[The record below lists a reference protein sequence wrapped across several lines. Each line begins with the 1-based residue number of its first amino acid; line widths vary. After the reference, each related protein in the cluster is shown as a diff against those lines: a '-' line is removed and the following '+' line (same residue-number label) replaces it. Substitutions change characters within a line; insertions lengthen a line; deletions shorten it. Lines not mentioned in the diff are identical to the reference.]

1 MVRRL
6 VELSLRFEVVVILA
20 AVVLV
25 GVGLWAYSNLDIEAY
40 PDPVPPRVETIV
52 QPPGWAAEEVE
63 RYVTIPLEVALNGMP
78 DLDHI
83 RSISVFGLS
92 DIKCYFKWSSSYRD
106 DRQEVLNRLV
116 TIVLPN
122 NLQPTLSPENAIGE
136 IYRYT
141 ITGVPYSLADKK
153 TAQDWV
159 LERQFKQV
167 DGVLDVVGFGGVI
180 KQFQVDVD
188 PYRLRGHGLNLP
200 PLLSALQAAN
210 QNVGANVLNLGEQS
224 FNVRGI
230 GLLRGVDDI
239 RNVVVSSKNGTPV
252 RVADVGEVATGHAP
266 RLGIVGQDAND
277 DVVQGIVIMRLKGN
291 TKQTL
296 DNVKEKIR
304 QIRRDHLLPPG
315 MDLQPYYDRTQLIH
329 TTTRTVLHNLLLGM
343 ILVSAILLLFLGNW
357 RAAAIAA
364 LNIPLALFVALTGMA
379 VGGTPA
385 NLISLGAVDFGIIIE
400 STVIMIESCFRHMG
414 RDVAGNRRERIASAA
429 AEVGRPVVFS
439 TLILGVAF
447 LPLFTL
453 TGVTGVI
460 FSPMAHTY
468 AYAIAGAFVL
478 ALTLTPVL
486 ARHLPMGLE
495 ERDNAILRFLHR
507 IYAPATEW
515 TLRRPGLA
523 AVLGLIPVLLI
534 FLLFPFVGR
543 EFMPKLEEGNFWI
556 RATLPLSISL
566 PQSSR
571 YVRRMREILRKKP
584 EVVTVVSQL
593 GRPDDGTDVSGPYNI
608 ELFAPLKPFDEW
620 PRGMDKEKL
629 TRVLSEEFARE
640 FPGIVFNFS
649 QNIQD
654 NVEEALSGVKGENT
668 IKVVGPSL
676 TIDERKASEIVAVLK
691 AVHGIED
698 LGLVQT
704 LGQPNLTISPDR
716 ALCAR
721 YGLNVGDVE
730 SVIQAT
736 IGGQSVTQVFEGEKR
751 FDLVVRWQEPYRN
764 SVSRI
769 QEILVGTPAGGAV
782 PLGQIAAVRE
792 EEGPAMVFREDN
804 HRYVPVKFSVRGRD
818 LKSTLDEAREKIARA
833 VTLPYDTH
841 LEWAGEINELKDAER
856 RLKVIVPLTLLLIG
870 LLAYGSVRQVPETL
884 IVLLTIPLA
893 CSGGLLAL
901 IATGISFSVSAAMGF
916 ISIFGIA
923 IQDGILVTSYTQGF
937 WREGLPIEEGIRRG
951 VERGF
956 RPVLMTSLVA
966 MLGLLPAALSNA
978 IGAQTQKPLAV
989 VVIGGALFIAFLT
1002 RIMRPPMLLL
1012 ARRWFPTRLPERVQA
1027 ESPMTSATP

>member
-1 MVRRL
+1 VVRRL
-6 VELSLRFEVVVILA
+6 VELSLRFETAVLA
-20 AVVLV
+20 GAVVLA
-25 GVGLWAYSNLDIEAY
+25 GVGLWAYANLDIEAY

-52 QPPGWAAEEVE
+52 QPQGWAAEEVE
-63 RYVTIPLEVALNGMP
+63 RYVTVPLEVALNGMP
-78 DLDHI
+78 GLDHI

-92 DIKCYFKWSSSYRD
+92 DIKCYFNWGTSYRD

-116 TIVLPN
+116 TVVLPN
-122 NLQPTLSPENAIGE
+122 NLQPALSPENAIGE
-136 IYRYT
+136 IFRYT
-141 ITGVPYSLADKK
+141 IDGKDYSLGEKK
-153 TAQDWV
+153 TAQDWI

-167 DGVLDVVGFGGVI
+167 EGVLDVVGFGGLV
-180 KQFQVDVD
+180 KQYQVDVD
-188 PYRLRGHGLNLP
+188 PYRLQGHGLTLP
-200 PLLSALQAAN
+200 PLLSAIQAAN

-230 GLLRGVDDI
+230 GLIRNLDDI
-239 RNVVVSSKNGTPV
+239 RTIVLSSRSGTPV
-252 RVADVGEVATGHAP
+252 RVGDVADVESGHAP
-266 RLGIVGQDAND
+266 RLGIVGQDAQD
-277 DVVQGIVIMRLKGN
+277 DVVQGIVIMRLGGN
-291 TKQTL
+291 TLKTLANIKQK
-296 DNVKEKIR
+296 VSE
-304 QIRRDHLLPPG
+304 IRRDHLLPPG
-315 MDLQPYYDRTQLIH
+315 MDVRPYYDRTDLIH
-329 TTTRTVLHNLLLGM
+329 TTTRTVLHNLVLGM
-343 ILVSAILLLFLGNW
+343 LLVSGVLLVFLGNW

-364 LNIPLALFVALTGMA
+364 LNIPLALLAALTGMA
-379 VGGTPA
+379 AGGTPA
-385 NLISLGAVDFGIIIE
+385 NLISLGAVDFGIIVE

-414 RDVAGNRRERIASAA
+414 RDASGNRRERIAAAA

-439 TLILGVAF
+439 TVILGVAF

-478 ALTLTPVL
+478 SLTLTPVL
-486 ARHLPMGLE
+486 ARHLPVGLE
-495 ERDNAILRFLHR
+495 ERDNAILRGLHR
-507 IYAPATEW
+507 IYVPATEW
-515 TLRRPGLA
+515 ALRRPGLA
-523 AVLGLIPVLLI
+523 AALGLSPVLL
-534 FLLFPFVGR
+534 FVVLFPLVGS

-556 RATLPLSISL
+556 RASLPLSVSL
-566 PQSSR
+566 PQSAH
-571 YVRRMREILRKKP
+571 YVRRMREILRAQP

-608 ELFAPLKPFDEW
+608 ELFVPLKPFEKW

-629 TRVLSEEFARE
+629 TKKLSEEFRRE

-676 TIDERKASEIVAVLK
+676 PVDEGKAHEIAAALAGVK
-691 AVHGIED
+691 GIED
-698 LGLVQT
+698 LGVVQT
-704 LGQPNLTISPDR
+704 LGQPNLTITPDR
-716 ALCAR
+716 AICAR

-730 SVIQAT
+730 SVIQAA
-736 IGGQSVTQVFEGEKR
+736 IGGQAVTQVFEGEKR
-751 FDLVVRWQEPYRN
+751 FDLVVRWQGPYRE
-764 SVSRI
+764 SVERI
-769 QEILVGTPAGGAV
+769 REILVGTPGGGTV
-782 PLGQIAAVRE
+782 PLGQVAAVRE

-818 LKSTLDEAREKIARA
+818 LKSALDEGRERIARTVA
-833 VTLPYDTH
+833 LPYDTH
-841 LEWAGEINELKDAER
+841 LEWAGEINELNDAVR
-856 RLKVIVPLTLLLIG
+856 RLTLIVPLTLVLIG
-870 LLAYGSVRQVPETL
+870 LLAYGSVRRLPETA

-893 CSGGLLAL
+893 CCGGLLAL
-901 IATGISFSVSAAMGF
+901 LVTGINFSVSAAMGF

-923 IQDGILVTSYTQGF
+923 IQDGILVTAYTQRF
-937 WREGLPIEEGIRRG
+937 WREGRGIEEGIRMG

-1002 RIMRPPMLLL
+1002 RLVRPPLLLL
-1012 ARRWFPTRLPERVQA
+1012 ARRWFPVEQLQP
-1027 ESPMTSATP
+1027 

>member
-6 VELSLRFEVVVILA
+6 VELSLRFEAVVILA

-25 GVGLWAYSNLDIEAY
+25 GVGLWAYANLDIEAY

-63 RYVTIPLEVALNGMP
+63 RYVTVPLEVALNGMP
-78 DLDHI
+78 GLDHI

-92 DIKCYFKWSSSYRD
+92 DIKCYFKWETSYRD

-116 TIVLPN
+116 TVVLPN
-122 NLQPTLSPENAIGE
+122 SLQPTLSPENAIGE

-141 ITGVPYSLADKK
+141 ISGPGYSLAEKK
-153 TAQDWV
+153 TSQDWI

-167 DGVLDVVGFGGVI
+167 DGVLDVVGFGGFV
-180 KQFQVDVD
+180 KQYQIEVD
-188 PYRLRGHGLNLP
+188 PYRLRGHGLTLQ
-200 PLLSALQAAN
+200 PLMAALQAAN

-230 GLLRGVDDI
+230 GLIRGLDDI
-239 RNVVVSSKNGTPV
+239 RNVVVSSKGGTPV
-252 RVADVGEVATGHAP
+252 RVNEVADVLLGHAP
-266 RLGIVGQDAND
+266 RLGIVGQDGTD
-277 DVVQGIVIMRLKGN
+277 DVVQGIVIMRLGGN
-291 TKQTL
+291 TLKTL
-296 DNVKEKIR
+296 ENIKRKIAE
-304 QIRRDHLLPPG
+304 IRGDHLLPAG
-315 MDLQPYYDRTQLIH
+315 MDVQPFYDRTQLIH
-329 TTTRTVLHNLLLGM
+329 TTTRTVLHNLVLGM
-343 ILVSAILLLFLGNW
+343 ILVAAVLLLFLGNW

-364 LNIPLALFVALTGMA
+364 LNIPLALLAALTGMA
-379 VGGTPA
+379 AGGTPA
-385 NLISLGAVDFGIIIE
+385 NLISLGAVDFGIIVE
-400 STVIMIESCFRHMG
+400 STVIMIESCFRHLG
-414 RDVAGNRRERIASAA
+414 RDVSGNRRERIAGAA

-439 TLILGVAF
+439 TIILGVAF

-468 AYAIAGAFVL
+468 AYAIAGAFL
-478 ALTLTPVL
+478 LSLTLTPTL

-495 ERDNAILRFLHR
+495 QRDSALLRFLHR
-507 IYAPATEW
+507 TYAPATGW
-515 TLRRPGLA
+515 ALRHAGLA
-523 AVLGLIPVLLI
+523 TAIGLVPAFLF

-556 RATLPLSISL
+556 RATLPLSVSL
-566 PQSSR
+566 PQSAR
-571 YVRRMREILRKKP
+571 YVQRMREILRSKP
-584 EVVTVVSQL
+584 EVVTVISQL
-593 GRPDDGTDVSGPYNI
+593 GRPDDGTDVSGPYNL
-608 ELFAPLKPFDEW
+608 ELFVPLKPFEKW

-629 TRVLSEEFARE
+629 TGVLSSQFARE

-654 NVEEALSGVKGENT
+654 NIEEALSGVKGENT
-668 IKVVGPSL
+668 VKVVGPSL
-676 TIDERKASEIVAVLK
+676 TVDESKAREIVAVLK
-691 AVHGIED
+691 GVRGIED

-704 LGQPNLTISPDR
+704 LGQPNLTITPDR

-730 SVIQAT
+730 AVIQAA
-736 IGGQSVTQVFEGEKR
+736 IGGQAVTQVFEGEKR
-751 FDLVVRWQEPYRN
+751 FDLVVRWQEPYRDT
-764 SVSRI
+764 VRRI
-769 QEILVGTPAGGAV
+769 QEILIGTPEGGQV
-782 PLGQIAAVRE
+782 PLGQVAAVRE
-792 EEGPAMVFREDN
+792 EEGPASVYREDN

-833 VTLPYDTH
+833 VVLPYDTH

-856 RLKVIVPLTLLLIG
+856 RLTVIVPLTLLLIG
-870 LLAYGSVRQVPETL
+870 LLAYGSVRRVPETV

-901 IATGISFSVSAAMGF
+901 IVTGINFSVSAAMGF

-923 IQDGILVTSYTQGF
+923 IQDGILVTSYTQRF
-937 WREGLPIEEGIRRG
+937 WNEGMTIEEGIRRG

-989 VVIGGALFIAFLT
+989 VVIGGALFIALLT
-1002 RIMRPPMLLL
+1002 RVVRPPMLLL
-1012 ARRWFPTRLPERVQA
+1012 ARRWFQKAAR
-1027 ESPMTSATP
+1027 

>member
-6 VELSLRFEVVVILA
+6 VELSLRFQAAVILA
-20 AVVLV
+20 AVVLM
-25 GVGLWAYSNLDIEAY
+25 GIGLCAYAMLDIEAY

-63 RYVTIPLEVALNGMP
+63 RYSTIPLEVALNGMP
-78 DLDHI
+78 GLDHI

-92 DIKCYFKWSSSYRD
+92 DIKCYFKWGTSYRD

-116 TIVLPN
+116 TVSLPN
-122 NLQPTLSPENAIGE
+122 ALQPTLSPENAIGE

-141 ITGVPYSLADKK
+141 IAGPQYSLAEKK
-153 TAQDWV
+153 TAQDWI

-167 DGVLDVVGFGGVI
+167 DGVLDVVGFGGVV
-180 KQFQVDVD
+180 QQYQVDVD
-188 PYRLRGHGLNLP
+188 PYRLRGHGLSLS

-230 GLLRGVDDI
+230 GLIRGVDDI
-239 RNVVVSSKNGTPV
+239 RSVVVASKNGTPV
-252 RVADVGEVATGHAP
+252 RVGDVADVVVGHAP

-291 TKQTL
+291 TLETL
-296 DNVKEKIR
+296 DNIKRKIGE
-304 QIRRDHLLPPG
+304 IRRDHLLPPG
-315 MDLQPYYDRTQLIH
+315 MDLRPYYDRTELIR
-329 TTTRTVLHNLLLGM
+329 TTTRTVLHNLVLGM
-343 ILVSAILLLFLGNW
+343 VLVSAVLLLFLGNW

-364 LNIPLALFVALTGMA
+364 ANIPLALFAALAGMA
-379 VGGTPA
+379 LGGTPA

-400 STVIMIESCFRHMG
+400 STVIMIESCFRHLG
-414 RDVAGNRRERIASAA
+414 RDAAGTRGERVVAA
-429 AEVGRPVVFS
+429 ASEVGRPVVFS
-439 TLILGVAF
+439 TIILGVAF

-468 AYAIAGAFVL
+468 AYAIVGAFL
-478 ALTLTPVL
+478 LSLTLTPAL
-486 ARHLPMGLE
+486 ASHLPVGLE
-495 ERDNAILRFLHR
+495 ERDNALLRFLHR
-507 IYAPATEW
+507 VYAPATEW

-523 AVLGLIPVLLI
+523 AGLGLIPVLLV
-534 FLLFPFVGR
+534 FGLFPFAGR

-571 YVRRMREILRKKP
+571 YVRRMREILSARP

-608 ELFAPLKPFDEW
+608 ELFVPLKPFDKW
-620 PRGMDKEKL
+620 PRGIDKEKL
-629 TRVLSEEFARE
+629 TKVLSDQFARE

-654 NVEEALSGVKGENT
+654 NIEEALSGVKGENT

-676 TIDERKASEIVAVLK
+676 TVDEKKASEIVAVLK
-691 AVHGIED
+691 NVRGVED

-704 LGQPNLTISPDR
+704 LGQPNLTITPDR

-721 YGLNVGDVE
+721 YGLNVADVE
-730 SVIQAT
+730 AVIQAA
-736 IGGQSVTQVFEGEKR
+736 IGGQAVTQVFEGEKR

-764 SVSRI
+764 SVQRI
-769 QEILVGTPAGGAV
+769 QEILVATPDGGQV
-782 PLGQIAAVRE
+782 PLGQIAVVRE
-792 EEGPAMVFREDN
+792 EQGPATVYREDN

-818 LKSTLDEAREKIARA
+818 LKSALEEAREKIARS

-841 LEWAGEINELKDAER
+841 LDWAGEINELKDAES
-856 RLKVIVPLTLLLIG
+856 RLRVIVPLTLLLIG
-870 LLAYGSVRQVPETL
+870 LLAYGAVRSLPETV

-901 IATGISFSVSAAMGF
+901 IVTGINFSVSAAMGF

-923 IQDGILVTSYTQGF
+923 IQDGILVTSYSQKF
-937 WREGLPIEEGIRRG
+937 WREGLSLEDGIRRG

-989 VVIGGALFIAFLT
+989 VVIGGALFIALLT
-1002 RIMRPPMLLL
+1002 RLVRPPQLLL
-1012 ARRWFPTRLPERVQA
+1012 ARRWSVRRA
-1027 ESPMTSATP
+1027 A